1 MKKGCTI
8 LFQGDSITDAGRSY
22 EVAVPNAQLGFGYAM
37 LAAAQLTG
45 SYPEK
50 ELKIYNR
57 GVSGDHVINLY
68 ARWRRDTIALAPDV
82 ISILIGINDIWRDF
96 DSNCG
101 IDAARYSKVYR
112 DILEW
117 TKVALPASKLI
128 LIEPFA
134 AESEFVTPEWA
145 PLVAERCAIVRQL
158 AADFDTGL
166 VTSSWLD
173 EAKKEAPGSY
183 WLPDG
188 VHPSYA
194 GHQRLLNAWSK
205 VAAGILA

>member
-1 MKKGCTI
+1 MKKGFTI
-8 LFQGDSITDAGRSY
+8 LFQGDSITDAGRNY
-22 EVAVPNAQLGFGYAM
+22 ENTAPNTQLGNGYAM
-37 LAAAQLTG
+37 LAAAQLLADHPG
-45 SYPEK
+45 K
-50 ELKIYNR
+50 DLKIYNR
-57 GVSGDHVINLY
+57 GMSGDQVINLY

-101 IDAARYSKVYR
+101 IDAARYNKVYR

-117 TKVALPASKLI
+117 TKSALPAARLI
-128 LIEPFA
+128 LIEPFTV
-134 AESEFVTPEWA
+134 ESEFVTPEWA
-145 PLVAERCAIVRQL
+145 PLVAERCRIVREL
-158 AADFDTGL
+158 AAEFGAAL
-166 VTSSWLD
+166 VSSDWLE

-194 GHQRLLNAWSK
+194 GHQRLLTAWNK
-205 VAAGILA
+205 VAATLLT